1 MGVTFIMERR
11 PIQVLD
17 PHCRFTDIGT
27 AAGAPPVGAVDR
39 AASTQEGG
47 LFRYPFQRLQGDLL
61 LGQAG
66 NGSTAEA
73 CYQRA
78 LRVARAQQT
87 RSLEL
92 RAATSLARLW
102 ANQGAAPRRAN
113 CSLRFTADSPWA
125 STPPT

>member
-78 LRVARAQQT
+78 LRVAG
-87 RSLEL
+87 
-92 RAATSLARLW
+92 AADALARI
-102 ANQGAAPRRAN
+102 ARRDQPRPVVGQPGRGAEARELLAPIYG
-113 CSLRFTADSPWA
+113 
-125 STPPT
+125 